1 MLLQPVPFLEEA
13 LDEDDLP
20 RARVGSRFHYV
31 ERRTNDR
38 VGVDPEVP
46 V

>member
-1 MLLQPVPFLEEA
+1 LFRVLDHRGDLLPVH
-13 LDEDDLP
+13 
-20 RARVGSRFHYV
+20 RQRIGITSHFHYV